1 MNIKETLERLIN
13 VPNPSDNVVLGIATE
28 VDDTKFLC
36 KVSPTN
42 GDADLLDVR
51 LCPDTEA
58 ENKGFILIPKE
69 NSFVYVI
76 MDNAVTGFVA
86 MVSEIE
92 NVIFNCDKIVF
103 NNGDLGG
110 MVKINDLITKLN
122 NIENKLNALMTSYK
136 SHTHTHSQGNTGTA
150 IPPFTQQNL
159 TLTQKNDLEN
169 EKIKQ

>member
-1 MNIKETLERLIN
+1 MNIKEALGKLVQ

-36 KVSPTN
+36 KVSPIDGN
-42 GDADLLDVR
+42 AELLDVR
-51 LCPDTEA
+51 LCPDTELDT
-58 ENKGFILIPKE
+58 KGFILIPKE
-69 NSFVYVI
+69 NSLVYVV

-103 NNGDLGG
+103 NKGTLGG
-110 MVKINDLITKLN
+110 MVKINDLITKIN
-122 NIENKLNALMTSYK
+122 NIETKLNTFMAHYK
-136 SHTHTHSQGNTGTA
+136 THTHPHPQGNTSTA
-150 IPPFTQQNL
+150 IPIFAEQNL
-159 TLTQKNDLEN
+159 ALTQKNDLEN